1 MNTWIWQNKNWPKFT
16 WDLNQINPILAEIHT
31 LRGELNGIAHAI
43 GFESLSSFVLD
54 NEVLEILKTSEIE
67 GIILNKEDVRS
78 SVARRLGIEVKKI
91 NNNHYIDGIVNVF
104 IDAIQNCDDELN
116 KEKLFL
122 WHKTLF
128 PLGVSDGYPIAV
140 AKYRDTEDAMQVVS
154 GVMGKEKIHYQAPPS
169 NMINIMMEDF
179 FRWANNEKDLDNVI
193 KAAIVHLWFVSIH
206 PFDDGN
212 GRIARTLTDVF
223 LTRFDK
229 MPRRFYSMSSEI
241 LKQRKIYYDILEKT
255 QKGDMDITLWI
266 EWFLQCLKSSLI
278 NGKEILL
285 KVIEKTRFWEKNR
298 EKGFNERQIK
308 VINML
313 FDDFFGVLSTSKWA
327 KINKC
332 SQDTALRDINDLI
345 NKGVLQKGSSSG
357 RSTNYIL
364 RNVTL

>member
-16 WDLNQINPILAEIHT
+16 WNVDQISNSLAEVHT
-31 LRGELNGIAHAI
+31 LKGELNGIINAI
-43 GFESLSSFVLD
+43 GFNSLSSIVLD

-67 GIILNKEDVRS
+67 GIVLNRDDVRS

-91 NNNHYIDGIVNVF
+91 NNNHYIDGIVNVL
-104 IDAIQNCDDELN
+104 IDAVQNCNDTLN

-128 PLGVSDGYPIAV
+128 PMGVSDGYPIVV
-140 AKYRDTEDAMQVVS
+140 AKYRNSTEAMQVVS
-154 GVMGKEKIHYQAPPS
+154 GAMGKEKIHYQAPPS
-169 NMINIMMEDF
+169 EMLNTMMEEF
-179 FRWANNEKDLDNVI
+179 FHWANNENTLNNAI
-193 KAAIVHLWFVSIH
+193 KAAVIHLWFVSIH

-223 LTRFDK
+223 LARFDK
-229 MPRRFYSMSSEI
+229 MPHRFYSMSSEI
-241 LKQRKIYYDILEKT
+241 LKQRKMYYNVLEQT

-278 NGKEILL
+278 SGKEMLL

-298 EKGFNERQIK
+298 ENNFNERQIK
-308 VINML
+308 IINML
-313 FDDFFGVLSTSKWA
+313 FEDFFGVLNTSKWA
-327 KINKC
+327 KINNC

-345 NKGVLQKGSSSG
+345 NKGVLQKSSSSG
-357 RSTNYIL
+357 RSTNY
-364 RNVTL
+364 TLK